1 MLTKSNSLAAQDDTV
16 TGVRAFDLQLFAGDP
31 PPADPP
37 AGDPPAA
44 GAGDPPAGNPPPA
57 DPPAADPGKADPA
70 AATGAPES
78 YADFKVPEGLTYDA
92 ASAGDFLTVAKELN
106 LTQDQ
111 AQKLVDLYGNRM
123 LTMQNAPKAQS
134 EAWYKESTKLYKTEE
149 LDLANKTLSRF
160 ADKEFIELLANT
172 GLSNHPKMIGLFKSI
187 GEQISEGKFIDATPP
202 GSSGKPL
209 YGNSPGMYK

>member
-1 MLTKSNSLAAQDDTV
+1 MLTKTNSLTAQDDTV
-16 TGVRAFDLQLFAGDP
+16 TGVRAFDLQLFAGDA

-44 GAGDPPAGNPPPA
+44 A
-57 DPPAADPGKADPA
+57 DPPAADIGKTDPP

-78 YADFKVPEGLTYDA
+78 YTDFKVPEGLTYDA
-92 ASAGDFLTVAKELN
+92 ASAGDFLAVAKELN

-111 AQKLVDLYGNRM
+111 AQKLVDLYANRM
-123 LTMQNAPKAQS
+123 LEMQNAPKAQS
-134 EAWYKESTKLYKTEE
+134 EAWYKESIKLYKTEE

-187 GEQISEGKFIDATPP
+187 GEQISEGKFVD
-202 GSSGKPL
+202 SGGGGIGKSAAEIL
-209 YGNSPGMYK
+209 YPTMNK